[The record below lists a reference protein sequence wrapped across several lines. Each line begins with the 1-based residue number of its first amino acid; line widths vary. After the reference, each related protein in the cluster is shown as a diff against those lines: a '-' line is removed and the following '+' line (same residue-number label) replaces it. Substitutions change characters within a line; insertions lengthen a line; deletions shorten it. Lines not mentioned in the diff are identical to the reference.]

1 MGSILETIKKGISA
15 LNPVGSKVAPVAPPK
30 PVVVPKPIDTGY
42 LGDSAKK
49 STKYNKAVEAVA
61 EETK

>member
-1 MGSILETIKKGISA
+1 MLETIKKGISA
-15 LNPVGSKVAPVAPPK
+15 LNPVGKPIDKKPAPK

-49 STKYNKAVEAVA
+49 SVKHNKAVQDIAD
-61 EETK
+61 ETK